1 MRKIFDSIKNLF
13 SRKPVHSGP
22 PAYVYVYSTGKDATN
37 SEVNANDQIA
47 ILRRLS
53 SFVSKKKSPV
63 TIIFPGRPS
72 KKIPDGAKQDGVQAR
87 YATTDQLN
95 KVVRECISEFQRTHS
110 IVLAADR
117 SEFQK
122 LADKLSLRYS
132 FASTFTKTL
141 ESVCGPIQRE
151 TKPQPPRRQAQPPKN
166 TPQQEAAS
174 PDTTKPSE
182 LGLKAP
188 APIEVA
194 SESPAPTSTESAIDS
209 HEPVTEH
216 SEFATD
222 NTGTVAESPAPKTV
236 PSSRPKLHRHVPSQ
250 KRELTDRAILDLID
264 PL

>member
-1 MRKIFDSIKNLF
+1 MRKFFDFVKNLF
-13 SRKPVHSGP
+13 IRKPVHSGP
-22 PAYVYVYSTGKDATN
+22 PAYVYVYSTGKDTPH
-37 SEVNANDQIA
+37 SEVNSNDQIA

-87 YATTDQLN
+87 FATGDQLT
-95 KVVRECISEFQRTHS
+95 KVVRESITEFKRTHS

-122 LADKLSLRYS
+122 LADKLGVGYC

-141 ESVCGPIQRE
+141 ESACGALQRDQ
-151 TKPQPPRRQAQPPKN
+151 KPQPPRKQPAPQKNISAQ
-166 TPQQEAAS
+166 S
-174 PDTTKPSE
+174 PATAQTKPEAESPVVP
-182 LGLKAP
+182 AP
-188 APIEVA
+188 ATDPSQIPSSENTETVGGSIDPVA
-194 SESPAPTSTESAIDS
+194 STTEECST
-209 HEPVTEH
+209 VNNV
-216 SEFATD
+216 ATP
-222 NTGTVAESPAPKTV
+222 ESPAPKTAT
-236 PSSRPKLHRHVPSQ
+236 SSRPKLHRHVPSQ